1 MALHPNFPDS
11 PHAILDPALRWF
23 PADEALR
30 ETSMEKLMPPL
41 VPPLR
46 KLVRAWRDSGYTGA
60 ADTSRSLLN
69 WWFSTPHLLPQAGGT
84 MAEFQYYFAQ
94 REALETIIYLYDV
107 VGVQDKYDLMRF
119 DSSGAVSTGMFD
131 ETWRRFVVKM
141 ATGTGKTKV
150 LSLALAWSFYHK
162 LYEPESQLSRN
173 FLVIAPNIIVLD
185 RIYKDF
191 QGLRIF
197 FEDPVLPDN
206 GFDGRNWRNDFQLT
220 LHLQD
225 EVRITRPIGNIFLTN
240 IHRVYAGDD
249 IPASPDDED
258 MRDYFL
264 GKRPSGAT
272 TDSKVD
278 LGMIVRDI
286 DELMVLN
293 DEAHHIHDPRMAW
306 FKSIEDINN
315 RLKQK
320 GAALSLQVDVT
331 ATPKHNNGAIFV
343 QTVAD
348 YPLVEAIS
356 QNVVKHPVLPDI
368 ASRAKLLERQS
379 AKYTE
384 KYADYIHLG
393 VIEWRKAYIEHEK
406 LDKKAILFVMT
417 DDTRNCDDVAEYI
430 EGNYPDLKGAVLVIH
445 TKNNGEISE
454 ATSGKAREELE
465 ELRKQA
471 NEIDGLDSP
480 YKAIISVMVLKEGWD
495 VRNVT
500 TIVGLRAYSARSNIL
515 PEQTLGRGLRKM
527 YPGGLEEYVSVVGT
541 NAFMDFV
548 ESIQAEGV
556 VLERKPMGE
565 GTQAKTPLV
574 VEVDKENEKKDIEA
588 LDIEIPVLTPRVY
601 REYKNLSHLDVGALE
616 HQRVACLQFSAQEQR
631 EIVFK
636 DITTGEVTHTTIL
649 DTTGVADY
657 HSVIGYFAQTIM
669 KDLRLVSGY
678 DVLYGKVKAFVQTE
692 LFDRQVG
699 LEDPNTLR
707 NLSEPAATKTLLE
720 TFKKAINALTVQDK
734 GDAAIR
740 DTIKL
745 RQTRPFVAKDQG
757 YLIPKKSVFNRIIG
771 DSHFELRFASFL
783 ENCGDV
789 VSYAKNYLAVHFKL
803 DYVNANGDISNYYPD
818 FLVKLSNNKIVI
830 VETKGR
836 EDLDVPLK
844 MERLRQWCEDI
855 NRVQADVKY
864 GFVYVD
870 EESFEKYKPASFRQ
884 LGDSFEEYKKL
895 IHNQTERNL

>member
-1 MALHPNFPDS
+1 MALHPNFPES
-11 PHAILDPALRWF
+11 PYAILDPAMRWF

-30 ETSMEKLMPPL
+30 DTSMDKLMPPL
-41 VPPLR
+41 VSQLR
-46 KLVRAWRDSGYTGA
+46 RKVKEWRDSGYVGATG
-60 ADTSRSLLN
+60 TSKSLLN
-69 WWFSTPHLLPQAGGT
+69 WWFNTPHLLPQTDGT

-131 ETWRRFVVKM
+131 ESWRRFVVKM
-141 ATGTGKTKV
+141 ATGAGKTKV

-162 LYEPESQLSRN
+162 LYEPESALARN
-173 FLVIAPNIIVLD
+173 FLLIAPNIIVLD

-197 FEDPVLPDN
+197 FEDPVIPDN
-206 GFDGRNWRNDFQLT
+206 GMDGRNWRDDFQLT
-220 LHLQD
+220 LHVQD
-225 EVRITRPIGNIFLTN
+225 EVRITQPTGNIFLTN
-240 IHRVYAGDD
+240 IHRVYAGND
-249 IPASPDDED
+249 IPPSPDDED
-258 MRDYFL
+258 TMDYFL

-272 TDSKVD
+272 NDSKVD
-278 LGMIVRDI
+278 LGIIVRDI

-306 FKSIEDINN
+306 FKSIEDIHN

-356 QNVVKHPVLPDI
+356 QNVVKHPVLPDA
-368 ASRAKLLERQS
+368 ASRAKLTERQS

-393 VIEWRKAYIEHEK
+393 VIEWRKAYAEHEK
-406 LDKKAILFVMT
+406 LGKKAILFLMT
-417 DDTRNCDDVAEYI
+417 DDTRNCDDVADYL

-454 ATSGKAREELE
+454 AASGKAKEELE

-471 NEIDGLDSP
+471 NAIDGLDSP

-500 TIVGLRAYSARSNIL
+500 TIVGLRAYSAKSNIL

-527 YPGGLEEYVSVVGT
+527 YSGGVEEYVSVVGT
-541 NAFMDFV
+541 NAFMEFV

-565 GTQAKTPLV
+565 GTKPKTPLV
-574 VEVDKENEKKDIEA
+574 VEIDKENVKKDLDA
-588 LDIEIPVLTPRVY
+588 LDIEIPVMTPRIY
-601 REYKNLSHLDVGALE
+601 REYKNLADLDAGAFG
-616 HQRVACLQFSAQEQR
+616 HKRVIYRQFSEEEQR

-649 DTTGVADY
+649 NTAGAADY
-657 HSVIGYFAQTIM
+657 RSVIGYFAQTIL
-669 KDLRLVSGY
+669 KDLRLFSGY
-678 DVLYGKVKAFVQTE
+678 DVLYGKVKTFVQDK
-692 LFDRQVG
+692 LFDHSVE

-707 NLSEPAATKTLLE
+707 NLSELAATKTVIE
-720 TFKKAINALTVQDK
+720 TFKKAINALTVRDK
-734 GDAAIR
+734 GDAEIR

-771 DSHFELRFASFL
+771 DSHLELLFAGFL
-783 ENCGDV
+783 EDCRDV
-789 VSYAKNYLAVHFKL
+789 VSYAKNYMAVHFKL
-803 DYVNANGDISNYYPD
+803 DYVNADGDISNYYPD
-818 FLVKLSNNKIVI
+818 FLVKLSNKKIVI
-830 VETKGR
+830 AETKGQ

-844 MERLRQWCEDI
+844 MQRLRQWCEDL
-855 NRVQADVKY
+855 NRVQTDVEY
-864 GFVYVD
+864 DFVYVD
-870 EESFEKYKPASFRQ
+870 DEGFNQYKPTSFRQ
-884 LGDSFEEYKKL
+884 LMDGFREYKD
-895 IHNQTERNL
+895 